1 MMWAAGT
8 LAALS
13 SLSYPAIS
21 ALISC
26 NADSD
31 QQGKHFVVF
40 SIWLLKTRVRG
51 WVTSNHMLMRKIC
64 TSYHNAHEGNL
75 YK

>member
-8 LAALS
+8 LASLS

-31 QQGKHFVVF
+31 QQGK
-40 SIWLLKTRVRG
+40 
-51 WVTSNHMLMRKIC
+51 
-64 TSYHNAHEGNL
+64 
-75 YK
+75 

>member
-1 MMWAAGT
+1 MFDKIFYLGEGIHTILFCFVYRMMWAAGT
-8 LAALS
+8 LASLS

-31 QQGKHFVVF
+31 QQGKYIYWSTFRY
-40 SIWLLKTRVRG
+40 LR
-51 WVTSNHMLMRKIC
+51 
-64 TSYHNAHEGNL
+64 
-75 YK
+75 

>member
-8 LAALS
+8 LAAMS

-26 NADSD
+26 NADAD
-31 QQGKHFVVF
+31 KQGMFLF
-40 SIWLLKTRVRG
+40 ILFIFIYFYFLFLFFFLNTES
-51 WVTSNHMLMRKIC
+51 SN
-64 TSYHNAHEGNL
+64 NL
-75 YK
+75 FL

>member
-31 QQGKHFVVF
+31 QQGMYR
-40 SIWLLKTRVRG
+40 SLEYSQLSNDVR
-51 WVTSNHMLMRKIC
+51 TTLSLSLNRRQNTKAM
-64 TSYHNAHEGNL
+64 S
-75 YK
+75 

>member
-26 NADSD
+26 NAESD
-31 QQGKHFVVF
+31 QQGKYIVV
-40 SIWLLKTRVRG
+40 
-51 WVTSNHMLMRKIC
+51 
-64 TSYHNAHEGNL
+64 
-75 YK
+75 